1 MKKYITVVELPEFK
15 TFAKKY
21 LSENDVLKIISDL
34 ANNPEIGD
42 IISGS
47 GELRKFRFAKDGKGK
62 SGGFRIVHY
71 YYNENVPVFLI
82 TGFAKN
88 EKANISKAACNH
100 YRKILPLIIEEYI

>member
-47 GELRKFRFAKDGKGK
+47 GGLRKFRFAK
-62 SGGFRIVHY
+62 
-71 YYNENVPVFLI
+71 
-82 TGFAKN
+82 
-88 EKANISKAACNH
+88 
-100 YRKILPLIIEEYI
+100 